1 MDKRIP
7 LALLA
12 STTAC
17 NAAASNLDD
26 KINEIVA
33 PIVNPFVG
41 MIFSSIPF
49 PLLTYRCRGL
59 FFG

>member
-49 PLLTYRCRGL
+49 P
-59 FFG
+59 FVND